1 MSSAPERLRKWR
13 ERRDADASRMWRA
26 TDALR
31 RGLVLGVALVVAGAL
46 LHRLVPVLLGAP
58 LLISSII
65 ALANPVGGR
74 PSIRLRP
81 LPRTV
86 ESGQRARL
94 LVDVDPGVG
103 AELVAIR
110 LPRGPGSGIG
120 PVHLVPAN
128 RVTLATRLRWDAWGD
143 HSDVRPDHLVAGV
156 DGLWTFG
163 PELGEEGRRAV
174 LPPVLPMPGG
184 PLPPRSAGLVG
195 AHRSRRP
202 GDGIE
207 LRDIRAYQP
216 GDRLRG
222 VDWRATLRAGAQTR
236 GDDGLDTLYVRER
249 HAEADADV
257 VLAVDTRVDVGADI
271 AEWSLAEAGAFVRPG
286 GSLDT
291 TVLAATAM
299 AASYLRQGD
308 RVGLVDLGRPQ
319 FGLRSGAGR
328 RHLLVLRHRLLACV
342 RTAGWASRPVLRT
355 EQVPPG
361 ALVIVLSPFLDD
373 AVVEQTLLA
382 ARRGGL
388 VVAVDVLPSP
398 LIPDTEHRWGDAVA
412 KIIAI
417 EHENRLAALRSRGVP
432 TVTWVDGSE
441 VLAILRRAAA
451 PGRRPAGRR

>member
-1 MSSAPERLRKWR
+1 MSSAPDRWRKFQ
-13 ERRDADASRMWRA
+13 ERRNANARRAWRA

-31 RGLVLGVALVVAGAL
+31 RGLVLGVAMVVAGAL
-46 LHRLVPVLLGAP
+46 LHRLAPVLLGAP

-65 ALANPVGGR
+65 ALATPVGGR
-74 PSIRLRP
+74 PTVRLRP

-86 ESGQRARL
+86 ETGQRARL
-94 LVDVDPGVG
+94 LLDVDPGIG
-103 AELVAIR
+103 AELVAVR
-110 LPRGPGSGIG
+110 LPRPHQAGVG

-128 RVTLATRLRWDAWGD
+128 TMTLATRLRWDAWGD
-143 HSDVRPDHLVAGV
+143 RSDVRPDHLVAGV
-156 DGLWTFG
+156 DGLWTYG

-222 VDWRATLRAGAQTR
+222 VDWRASLRASAQIDG
-236 GDDGLDTLYVRER
+236 GDIDTLYVRER

-257 VLAVDTRVDVGADI
+257 VLAVDTRVDVGTDVGDWAI
-271 AEWSLAEAGAFVRPG
+271 GEAGAFVRPG
-286 GSLDT
+286 GTLET
-291 TVLAATAM
+291 AALAATAM

-308 RVGLVDLGRPQ
+308 RVSMVDLGRPQ

-328 RHLLVLRHRLLACV
+328 RHLLVLRHRLLASI
-342 RTAGWASRPVLRT
+342 RAAGWAPRPLLRA
-355 EQVPPG
+355 EQIPPG
-361 ALVIVLSPFLDD
+361 ALVVVLSPFLDD
-373 AVVEQTLLA
+373 AVVQQTLLA
-382 ARRGGL
+382 SRRGNL

-398 LIPDTEHRWGDAVA
+398 LVPDAEHRWGEAVA
-412 KIIAI
+412 KVIQL
-417 EHENRLAALRSRGVP
+417 EHANRLAALRSKGVL
-432 TVTWVDGSE
+432 VVSWVDGSE
-441 VLAILRRAAA
+441 VVAILRRAAA